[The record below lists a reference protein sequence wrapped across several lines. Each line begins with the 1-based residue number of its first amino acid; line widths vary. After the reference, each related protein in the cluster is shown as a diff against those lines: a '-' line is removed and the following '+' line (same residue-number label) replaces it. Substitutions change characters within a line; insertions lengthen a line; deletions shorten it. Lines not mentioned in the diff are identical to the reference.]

1 MKNIL
6 TILLVLFA
14 LTLFSQTHEVYK
26 FSSKAELEQTLI
38 DNGFEFI
45 TPLKM
50 DSQISKDGESINL
63 HYKGNITLNFPKYD
77 STWVKMT
84 SEMVYCMT
92 ARSGEIALPIKNKVT
107 GILRLYY
114 YNYIGTFAGELK
126 PKE

>member
-6 TILLVLFA
+6 IIIFVLFA

-26 FSSKAELEQTLI
+26 FSSKAELEKVLT
-38 DNGFEFI
+38 NEGFEFVS
-45 TPLKM
+45 PLKM
-50 DSQISKDGESINL
+50 DNQIIKNGESLNL
-63 HYKGNITLNFPKYD
+63 HYVGNITLNFPKYD

-84 SEMVYCMT
+84 SEMVYCMI
-92 ARSGEIALPIKNKVT
+92 ARSGEISLPIKNKVT